1 MEVVYIW
8 VLVVQLWPADTNTVK
23 LLEVKEY
30 ATYEECI
37 TASKEKTDGEIK
49 AFCGQRVKTNN

>member
-1 MEVVYIW
+1 MIW
-8 VLVVQLWPADTNTVK
+8 VLVVQLWPANTNTVK

-30 ATYEECI
+30 NTYEECI

-49 AFCGQRVKTNN
+49 AFCGQRVKTNS